1 MIIIVY
7 PTCSKIGLNS
17 GWWFSIYV
25 YHSYAMYTVSYH
37 NMTKWQNRP
46 LFKHLTAR
54 FEKNIKQIYVRSNKF
69 TERTCKSLKNPMFPH
84 MKRL

>member
-1 MIIIVY
+1 
-7 PTCSKIGLNS
+7 
-17 GWWFSIYV
+17 
-25 YHSYAMYTVSYH
+25 
-37 NMTKWQNRP
+37 MTKPPAVQT
-46 LFKHLTAR
+46 LTAR